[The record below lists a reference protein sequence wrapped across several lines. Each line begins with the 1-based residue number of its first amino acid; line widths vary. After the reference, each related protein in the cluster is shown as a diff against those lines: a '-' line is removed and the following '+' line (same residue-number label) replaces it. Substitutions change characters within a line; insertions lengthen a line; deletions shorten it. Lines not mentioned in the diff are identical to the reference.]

1 MIITITAILIAVL
14 IIIIVTNI
22 GNNSSSNNKKPPTYE
37 PWVIEAPEKRAG
49 RRGEHIATEIIKG
62 VLREGDYLFT
72 NISVSYD
79 GKRTELDNVVV
90 NKYGVFIFE
99 VKNYKGQLYGNED
112 DYNWEKYKDDGYGN
126 TFVKEVKNPVKQVKR
141 QIYILAK
148 YLEGYNVW
156 VEGYVILIRSNSPVQ
171 STYILQSVED
181 IDRAIHTFKR
191 NHLSRDTVESIKKM
205 LV

>member
-1 MIITITAILIAVL
+1 MTLQKVNFYYANIKKIASKLYINCLI
-14 IIIIVTNI
+14 
-22 GNNSSSNNKKPPTYE
+22 
-37 PWVIEAPEKRAG
+37 
-49 RRGEHIATEIIKG
+49 RG
-62 VLREGDYLFT
+62 
-72 NISVSYD
+72 
-79 GKRTELDNVVV
+79 GKRIMARETLLQMNCSRFSEKIIDIIDLLFKIGW
-90 NKYGVFIFE
+90 KYFSNDGMVEYLPI
-99 VKNYKGQLYGNED
+99 GDID

>member
-1 MIITITAILIAVL
+1 MVITITAILIAVL

-126 TFVKEVKNPVKQVKR
+126 TFVKEVKNPVPVGFLQIADKFRQFLDHHRLSTAQVQGEHGVKFGKQGIHIV
-141 QIYILAK
+141 
-148 YLEGYNVW
+148 LE
-156 VEGYVILIRSNSPVQ
+156 R
-171 STYILQSVED
+171 
-181 IDRAIHTFKR
+181 FKR
-191 NHLSRDTVESIKKM
+191 NVLAASDIFIEV
-205 LV
+205 

>member
-1 MIITITAILIAVL
+1 MIITVIAILIAVL
-14 IIIIVTNI
+14 IIIVVTNI
-22 GNNSSSNNKKPPTYE
+22 GNNSSGNNKKPHTYE

-99 VKNYKGQLYGNED
+99 VKNYKD
-112 DYNWEKYKDDGYGN
+112 HYNWEKYKDDGYGN

-191 NHLSRDTVESIKKM
+191 NHLSRDTVESIKRM

>member
-1 MIITITAILIAVL
+1 MFWQPGIAPKNAEAVPDAQLDEEYSSVQPPLYSTLPDAEDIQAIPGCQNIRMASRTNQRIIMVNQGA
-14 IIIIVTNI
+14 
-22 GNNSSSNNKKPPTYE
+22 NNKGFMVCPDCGAAMP
-37 PWVIEAPEKRAG
+37 
-49 RRGEHIATEIIKG
+49 
-62 VLREGDYLFT
+62 GD
-72 NISVSYD
+72 D
-79 GKRTELDNVVV
+79 
-90 NKYGVFIFE
+90 
-99 VKNYKGQLYGNED
+99 
-112 DYNWEKYKDDGYGN
+112 GN

>member
-1 MIITITAILIAVL
+1 MIITVIAILIAVL
-14 IIIIVTNI
+14 IIIVVTNI
-22 GNNSSSNNKKPPTYE
+22 GNNSSGNNKKPHTYE

-62 VLREGDYLFT
+62 VLR
-72 NISVSYD
+72 
-79 GKRTELDNVVV
+79 
-90 NKYGVFIFE
+90 
-99 VKNYKGQLYGNED
+99 
-112 DYNWEKYKDDGYGN
+112 
-126 TFVKEVKNPVKQVKR
+126 
-141 QIYILAK
+141 
-148 YLEGYNVW
+148 
-156 VEGYVILIRSNSPVQ
+156 EGYVILIRSNSPVQ

>member
-1 MIITITAILIAVL
+1 MIITVIAILIAVL
-14 IIIIVTNI
+14 IIIVVTNI
-22 GNNSSSNNKKPPTYE
+22 GNNSSGNNKKPHTYE

-79 GKRTELDNVVV
+79 GKRTE
-90 NKYGVFIFE
+90 
-99 VKNYKGQLYGNED
+99 Q
-112 DYNWEKYKDDGYGN
+112 YKDDGYGN

>member
-1 MIITITAILIAVL
+1 MIITVIAILIAVL
-14 IIIIVTNI
+14 IIIVVTNI
-22 GNNSSSNNKKPPTYE
+22 GNNSSGNNKKPHTYE

-141 QIYILAK
+141 QIYICLLYTSDAADE
-148 YLEGYNVW
+148 L
-156 VEGYVILIRSNSPVQ
+156 
-171 STYILQSVED
+171 
-181 IDRAIHTFKR
+181 
-191 NHLSRDTVESIKKM
+191 
-205 LV
+205 

>member
-1 MIITITAILIAVL
+1 MVITITAILIAVL

-37 PWVIEAPEKRAG
+37 PWVI
-49 RRGEHIATEIIKG
+49 G

-79 GKRTELDNVVV
+79 GKRTELDDVVV

>member
-1 MIITITAILIAVL
+1 MARKV
-14 IIIIVTNI
+14 IIIGKNI
-22 GNNSSSNNKKPPTYE
+22 
-37 PWVIEAPEKRAG
+37 
-49 RRGEHIATEIIKG
+49 
-62 VLREGDYLFT
+62 
-72 NISVSYD
+72 
-79 GKRTELDNVVV
+79 
-90 NKYGVFIFE
+90 
-99 VKNYKGQLYGNED
+99 
-112 DYNWEKYKDDGYGN
+112 KDDGDGN